1 MYYDDLFIRR
11 RKTEPKGVF
20 VLRACIMILL
30 LFFLVVYTIFL
41 TIYVVNDDPVIQVST
56 RNVEEIPIPGMYI

>member
-20 VLRACIMILL
+20 VLRACIMTLI
-30 LFFLVVYTIFL
+30 LFFLVAYIIFL
-41 TIYVVNDDPVIQVST
+41 ITYVVNDDPVIQIST
-56 RNVEEIPIPGMYI
+56 EIVKEIPIPGMYI

>member
-41 TIYVVNDDPVIQVST
+41 TIYVVNDGPVIQIST
-56 RNVEEIPIPGMYI
+56 KNVKEIPIPGMYI